1 MNNPNL
7 GEIIK
12 SHRKIAN
19 LSQLELAN
27 LSGVGK
33 TTIFDLEKNK
43 DTVSWNKIKSIINV
57 LNIKIH
63 FESPLKQKL

>member
-1 MNNPNL
+1 MNDQNL

-19 LSQLELAN
+19 LTQLELAD

-33 TTIFDLEKNK
+33 TTIFDVEKNK
-43 DTVSWNKIKSIINV
+43 DVVSWKKIKSIINV